1 MPLGRRDSTTA
12 SQSLANGDLPSPASD
27 LATLI
32 SAFGNKGLS
41 PRDLTALSGAH
52 TIGFSQCQNFRDRIY
67 NDTNIDAAFAAL
79 RQRTY
84 PAAQGSGD
92 SNLAP
97 LDAQTPLLFDNA
109 YYRDLMG
116 QRALLY
122 SDQMLT
128 HRGAQDDVVQQYSA
142 DPALFASRLRRR
154 HGKDGEHHPAH
165 RNRRPDQS
173 QLQGGQ
179 QQLIDCC

>member
-1 MPLGRRDSTTA
+1 VPLGRRDSTTA
-12 SQSLANGDLPSPASD
+12 SQSLANSDIPSPASNVT
-27 LATLI
+27 TLI
-32 SAFGNKGLS
+32 SVFSNKGLD
-41 PRDLTALSGAH
+41 PRDMTALAGAH
-52 TIGFSQCQNFRDRIY
+52 TIGFSQCRNFLHHIY

-79 RQRTY
+79 RQRTC

-142 DPALFASRLRRR
+142 DPALFASDFAAAMVKMGNITPLT
-154 HGKDGEHHPAH
+154 GTA
-165 RNRRPDQS
+165 
-173 QLQGGQ
+173 GQ
-179 QQLIDCC
+179 IRANCRVVNSS